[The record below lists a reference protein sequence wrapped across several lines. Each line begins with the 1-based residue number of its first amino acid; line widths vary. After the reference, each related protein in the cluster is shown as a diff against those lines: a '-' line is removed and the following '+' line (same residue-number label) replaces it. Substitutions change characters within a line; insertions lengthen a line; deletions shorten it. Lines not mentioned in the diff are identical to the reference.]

1 MVLKYKRARIKL
13 NGFPQRQIE
22 EVSGVDL
29 SEPGYIRVLDKNGD
43 KYIFNKDF
51 VVSIDYEEVKEAI
64 Q

>member
-22 EVSGVDL
+22 EVSAVDL
-29 SEPGYIRVLDKNGD
+29 SEPGYICVLDKNGN

-51 VVSIDYEEVKEAI
+51 VVSIDYVEVKEAF

>member
-1 MVLKYKRARIKL
+1 MVLKYKRARIKF

-22 EVSGVDL
+22 EVSAVDL
-29 SEPGYIRVLDKNGD
+29 SEPGYIRVLDKNGN

-51 VVSIDYEEVKEAI
+51 VVSIDYEDVKEAF